1 MNSYVEAGYAVVL
14 GTLGAYS
21 ITLVARGR
29 AAQRRSASTARAAR
43 ADDSDESADRAEPEG
58 PQ

>member
-1 MNSYVEAGYAVVL
+1 MNGYVEAGYAVIL

-29 AAQRRSASTARAAR
+29 AAQRRTAPTASTGL
-43 ADDSDESADRAEPEG
+43 ADPGEPGDKPEPEISR
-58 PQ
+58 

>member
-1 MNSYVEAGYAVVL
+1 MNGYVEAGYAVVL

-29 AAQRRSASTARAAR
+29 AAQRRTASTAASAA
-43 ADDSDESADRAEPEG
+43 DSEESGDKPDPEG
-58 PQ
+58 SR